1 MRRLVCVDTSF
12 LIDLL
17 RESPA
22 AEKLLRYYE
31 EKYEPLTTTPVNAAE
46 LFDGAFS
53 PRGKRGE
60 VAKVRG
66 MLERLEVLEMS
77 TAVCEK
83 YGRLVNELR
92 SKGVSIGDVD
102 TLIAS
107 AATTHGQILVTRDK
121 SHFEKVPGRWSLNA
135 KIASAGKSL

>member
-1 MRRLVCVDTSF
+1 MVCLDTSF

-31 EKYEPLTTTPVNAAE
+31 ERYEPLTTTWVNAAE
-46 LFDGAFS
+46 LFDGVFS
-53 PRGKRGE
+53 PRGRKGE
-60 VAKVRG
+60 IGKVRG

-77 TAVCEK
+77 TEVCEK

-92 SKGVSIGDVD
+92 SKGVPIGDLD

-107 AATTHGQILVTRDK
+107 TAMTHRQIMVTRNK
-121 SHFEKVPGRWSLNA
+121 GHFEKV
-135 KIASAGKSL
+135 AGLVVESW

>member
-1 MRRLVCVDTSF
+1 VRRLVCLDTSF

-17 RESPA
+17 RESAA
-22 AEKLLRYYE
+22 AETLLRHYE
-31 EKYEPLTTTPVNAAE
+31 ERYEPLTTTPVNAAE

-53 PRGKRGE
+53 PRGKKGE

-66 MLERLEVLEMS
+66 MLERLELLEMS
-77 TAVCEK
+77 YSVCEK

-92 SKGVSIGDVD
+92 SKGVTIGDLD

-107 AATTHGQILVTRDK
+107 AAMTHRQILVTRDK
-121 SHFEKVPGRWSLNA
+121 AHFEKVTGLVVESW
-135 KIASAGKSL
+135 